1 VRLIEPPGGSPVR
14 VDRNAPLTTG
24 EAMTNAHQPSLR
36 FNRMELAGSLGDL
49 GTLLPIAMGMILING
64 LNPTGVLVSI
74 GAFYILSG
82 LYFGLTVPVQPMK
95 VIGAYALATALSPD
109 QITAAGLIMGAALLI
124 VGATNIITLIGRL
137 IPKPVIRGVQ
147 LSTGILL
154 MSQGVKLMLGTSQF
168 QVLQQAS
175 EPFLRVQQIGPLSIG
190 IILALAGGLLTLWL
204 LENRTFPAGLIT
216 VLGGM
221 AAGLMLGPHT
231 GLDAVRIGFHPPA
244 LLPFGWPTGA
254 DFSFA
259 LLALVVPQL
268 PMTVGN
274 AVVANADLSQEY
286 FGHLSHRVTYRGLTL
301 SMGLANI
308 ACSALG
314 GMPLCHGAGGLAAH
328 YRFGARTAGSNLM
341 IGTLFILMGIFFGR
355 HALVFLHLL
364 PMAVLG
370 VLLVFAGAQLAM
382 TIMDLQTRK
391 EIFVCLLIVGITL
404 ASNLAA
410 GFLVGTAVAYAL
422 RSEKFKI

>member
-1 VRLIEPPGGSPVR
+1 
-14 VDRNAPLTTG
+14 
-24 EAMTNAHQPSLR
+24 MTDAQQARLR

-64 LNPTGVLVSI
+64 LDPSGVLVAI
-74 GAFYILSG
+74 GAFYILAG

-95 VIGAYALATALSPD
+95 VIGAYALATALSPG
-109 QITAAGLIMGAALLI
+109 QITAAGLIVGAALLV
-124 VGATNIITLIGRL
+124 VGGTNIITPIGRL

-147 LSTGILL
+147 LSTGMLL
-154 MSQGVKLMLGTSQF
+154 MAQGVKLMLGTAQF
-168 QVLQQAS
+168 QAIQQAA
-175 EPFLRVQQIGPLSIG
+175 EPFLRIQQIGPLPIG
-190 IILALAGGLLTLWL
+190 IILGLAGGALTLIL
-204 LENRTFPAGLIT
+204 MENRTFPAGLTT

-221 AAGLMLGPHT
+221 AVGALLGTHAGL
-231 GLDAVRIGFHPPA
+231 DSVRIGFYPPA

-259 LLALVVPQL
+259 LLVLVIPQL

-274 AVVANADLSQEY
+274 AVVANADLSHEY
-286 FGHLSHRVTYRGLTL
+286 FGQSSRKVTYRGLTI
-301 SMGLANI
+301 SMGLANL
-308 ACSALG
+308 ASSAIG

-341 IGTLFILMGIFFGR
+341 IGGFFILMGILFGR

-370 VLLVFAGAQLAM
+370 ILLVFAGAQLAL

-391 EIFVCLLIVGITL
+391 EIFVSLLILGITL

-410 GFLVGTAVAYAL
+410 GFMVGTAVAYAL
-422 RSEKFKI
+422 KSEKLQI

>member
-1 VRLIEPPGGSPVR
+1 
-14 VDRNAPLTTG
+14 
-24 EAMTNAHQPSLR
+24 MTNARQSILR
-36 FNRMELAGSLGDL
+36 FNRMELAGSLGDI

-109 QITAAGLIMGAALLI
+109 QITASGLILGAALLI
-124 VGATNIITLIGRL
+124 FGITNIITLFGRL

-154 MSQGVKLMLGTSQF
+154 MRQGVKLMLGTSQF

-175 EPFLRVQQIGPLSIG
+175 EPFLKVQQIGPLSIG
-190 IILALAGGLLTLWL
+190 IILGLAGGLLTLWL

-221 AAGLMLGPHT
+221 AAGLILGAHT
-231 GLDAVRIGFHPPA
+231 ALGALRIGLNPPT

-286 FGHLSHRVTYRGLTL
+286 FGHRSHKVTYRGLTI
-301 SMGLANI
+301 SMGLANLFS
-308 ACSALG
+308 SAIG

-341 IGTLFILMGIFFGR
+341 IGALFILMGIFFGH
-355 HALVFLHLL
+355 HALALFHLL
-364 PMAVLG
+364 PLAVLG

-391 EIFVCLLIVGITL
+391 EIFVCLLIMGITL
-404 ASNLAA
+404 ATNLAA
-410 GFLVGTAVAYAL
+410 GFLVGTATAYML
-422 RSEKFKI
+422 RSPKLKI

>member
-1 VRLIEPPGGSPVR
+1 
-14 VDRNAPLTTG
+14 
-24 EAMTNAHQPSLR
+24 MTNAHQPSLR

-64 LNPTGVLVSI
+64 LSPTGVLVSI

-124 VGATNIITLIGRL
+124 VGATNLITLIGRL

-154 MSQGVKLMLGTSQF
+154 MRQGVKLMLGTSQF

-190 IILALAGGLLTLWL
+190 VILGLAGGLLTLWL

-221 AAGLMLGPHT
+221 AAGLMLGPLT
-231 GLDAVRIGFHPPA
+231 GLGGVRIGFHPPS

-274 AVVANADLSQEY
+274 AVVANADLSREY
-286 FGHLSHRVTYRGLTL
+286 FGAQSHRVTYRGLTI
-301 SMGLANI
+301 SMGLANLVS
-308 ACSALG
+308 SAVG

-341 IGTLFILMGIFFGR
+341 IGALFILLGLLFGR
-355 HALVFLHLL
+355 HALAFLHLL

-370 VLLVFAGAQLAM
+370 VLLIFAGAQLAM

-391 EIFVCLLIVGITL
+391 EIFVCLLIMGITL
-404 ASNLAA
+404 ATNLAA
-410 GFLVGTAVAYAL
+410 GFLAGTAVAYAL
-422 RSEKFKI
+422 RSEKLKI

>member
-1 VRLIEPPGGSPVR
+1 ML
-14 VDRNAPLTTG
+14 
-24 EAMTNAHQPSLR
+24 NAHQPNLR

-124 VGATNIITLIGRL
+124 VGATSLITLIGRL

-168 QVLQQAS
+168 QILQQAS

-190 IILALAGGLLTLWL
+190 IILGLAGGLLTLWL

-221 AAGLMLGPHT
+221 AVGLMLEPLTDLG
-231 GLDAVRIGFHPPA
+231 AVRIGFHPPS

-274 AVVANADLSQEY
+274 AVVANADLSREY
-286 FGHLSHRVTYRGLTL
+286 FGAQSHRVTYRGLTI
-301 SMGLANI
+301 SMGLANLVS
-308 ACSALG
+308 SAIG

-341 IGTLFILMGIFFGR
+341 IGSLFILLGLLFGR

-370 VLLVFAGAQLAM
+370 VLLIFAGAQLAM

-391 EIFVCLLIVGITL
+391 EIFVCMLIMGITL
-404 ASNLAA
+404 ATNLAA

-422 RSEKFKI
+422 RSEKLKI